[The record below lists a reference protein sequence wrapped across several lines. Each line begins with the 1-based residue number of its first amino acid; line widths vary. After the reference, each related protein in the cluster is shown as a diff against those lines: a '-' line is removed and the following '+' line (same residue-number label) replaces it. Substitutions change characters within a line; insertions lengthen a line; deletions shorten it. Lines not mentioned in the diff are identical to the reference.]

1 MKSIWNSNIHYRRTR
16 FIQTPIYD
24 GNLVY
29 ITDSFL
35 RPWRIK
41 AHTFSR
47 SPLCEKRL
55 RSAWGGGSFAS
66 IATES
71 EKRRLYSQAT
81 IVLEPQPFQDVVSKC
96 VQEDEMIIW
105 KKIWRATGVSTPDK
119 ARAIERTWVF
129 YLTALF
135 LPQFGSTYIFS
146 GHLQLRF
153 EIKSIRAN
161 PLF

>member
-29 ITDSFL
+29 STDSFL

-96 VQEDEMIIW
+96 VQGDEMIIW
-105 KKIWRATGVSTPDK
+105 KKIWRATGVSTPDESDWK
-119 ARAIERTWVF
+119 N
-129 YLTALF
+129 LGL
-135 LPQFGSTYIFS
+135 LPYSVVSSSIRVYIFS

-161 PLF
+161 PLL